1 MTDNDREL
9 IELAAK
15 AIGYTLKGW
24 NNDHDGKTLGVGD
37 WNPLTSDGDAFRLAV
52 QLKIWILFEQDTWAT
67 AESGGMGYNVKL
79 GDDHGAATRRAIVRA
94 AASAAFRRALLR
106 HSEPQRHIRRIAH
119 HNDADDADDHQAR

>member
-1 MTDNDREL
+1 MTDNDIEL

-67 AESGGMGYNVKL
+67 AESGGMGYNVVL

-94 AASAAFRRALLR
+94 AAEIGRGM
-106 HSEPQRHIRRIAH
+106 E
-119 HNDADDADDHQAR
+119 